1 MARSKTSLKL
11 NRAGVRALLRSDE
24 AESICRNF
32 AQKAAN
38 SLGEGYEVSSYK
50 GKNRVNASVRAE
62 TYQARSDNLKNN
74 TILKAVCGK

>member
-1 MARSKTSLKL
+1 MTKVKIVL
-11 NRAGVRALLRSDE
+11 NRSGVRALLRSDE
-24 AESICRNF
+24 AESICRSF

-50 GKNRVNASVRAE
+50 GNNRVNASVRAE
-62 TYQARSDNLKNN
+62 TYQAKSDNLKNN

>member
-1 MARSKTSLKL
+1 MAKVKIVL
-11 NRAGVRALLRSDE
+11 NRSGVRALLRSDE
-24 AESICRNF
+24 SEAFCQAL